1 MIMTK
6 ETRRTWA
13 EIHLNRLAHN
23 YRLLR
28 ERAPHSKFV
37 GLVKANAYGHGAVP
51 VAKKLEALGADYLA
65 VACLDEAEQL
75 RDAGIKCPILVLG
88 YTPVEYTN
96 ELIDNDITQTV
107 YSLEVAKG
115 FSDAAMKLGKK
126 LRCHLKADTGM
137 SRLGVLCTLENLDA
151 AARRAGSACI
161 GSQAWKWRGCSS
173 TSPMPTPV
181 RNILSCRSSAITPSS
196 TPWRNGAAPLS
207 SVTAAPAP
215 LP

>member
-13 EIHLNRLAHN
+13 EIHLDRLAHN

-115 FSDAAMKLGKK
+115 VSDAAMKLGKK

-137 SRLGVLCTLENLDA
+137 SRLGA
-151 AARRAGSACI
+151 SAPWKIWTPQQTSWKPCI
-161 GSQAWKWRGCSS
+161 GSPAWKWRGCSS

>member
-13 EIHLNRLAHN
+13 EIHLDRLAHN

-151 AARRAGSACI
+151 AADELEA
-161 GSQAWKWRGCSS
+161 
-173 TSPMPTPV
+173 MPTPV